1 MDKLPVGQLPDLTQ
15 SNNDDEIMVITN
27 SEYNQLKKEKISDLI
42 TDFTSTNENNA
53 LTKGTDGKM
62 FVTDFGNASNITEGT
77 LPTSVLPEI
86 PLEKIP
92 DIPKDKLPPIE
103 TSDLP
108 VSGVTADTYAYPS
121 SVTVNAQ
128 GQVTAI
134 EAGEPGANNA
144 NQDLSNISEAGK
156 EVIRQNSGGGMP
168 VGTIFCHACSASFL
182 PENSLPC
189 NGGEYT
195 QAQFPALYTDWLIN
209 GNLNTCTYE
218 EYESDISA
226 YGKCAKFGLD
236 STSGKF
242 KVPTIPDGTH
252 IQQAMSDDELGK
264 SYNAGL
270 PNIKGSA
277 DINRL
282 GYNAEGSVT
291 GAFGLGTSNKK
302 PSAIDTRLEDIN
314 TVLKFD
320 ASLSNPIYS
329 DDVNTV
335 QTEAV
340 ALRYFVVVA
349 TGAINESEMNW
360 SEWATGLQGK
370 ANVDMNN
377 LSTTGKAEVTSYAFP
392 SSKYDVLEVGVSGET
407 YVAPADGWFYVNSY
421 VSGSYILID
430 PIDKNNKRALS
441 IKVNGLD
448 MVTELQVYKGEEIAL
463 VFTGNWEPQSYQSDP
478 FRFYYAQGVSND

>member
-1 MDKLPVGQLPDLTQ
+1 MDKQPVGTLPDLTA
-15 SNNDDEIMVITN
+15 SSLDDEIMVITD
-27 SEYNQLKKEKISDLI
+27 SEHNQLKKEKISDLI

-77 LPTSVLPEI
+77 LPVEVLPE
-86 PLEKIP
+86 
-92 DIPKDKLPPIE
+92 
-103 TSDLP
+103 
-108 VSGVTADTYAYPS
+108 SGVTADTYAYPS

-134 EAGEPGANNA
+134 EEGSPSGSNA
-144 NQDLSNISEAGK
+144 NTDLSNITEAGK
-156 EVIRQNSGGGMP
+156 EVIRQNSGAGMP
-168 VGTIFCHACSASFL
+168 VGTIFAHTCSADFV

-189 NGGEYT
+189 NGSEYT
-195 QAQFPALYTDWLIN
+195 ESQFPNLYVDWLIS
-209 GNLNTCTYE
+209 GRLNTCTYE
-218 EYESDISA
+218 EYQQDIDT

-252 IQQAMSDDELGK
+252 IQQAMSYDELGK

-270 PNIKGSA
+270 PNI
-277 DINRL
+277 
-282 GYNAEGSVT
+282 EGSFHPSGPNNNALMKFGASSNSFVD
-291 GAFGLGTSNKK
+291 GAFYLGNQANCNTAQETSN
-302 PSAIDTRLEDIN
+302 SWYGGDLC
-314 TVLKFD
+314 FD
-320 ASLSNPIYS
+320 ASRSNPIYS
-329 DDVNTV
+329 NDVETV

-349 TGAINESEMNW
+349 TGAINQSEIDW

-392 SSKYDVLEVGVSGET
+392 SSKYIDLTVGASGET
-407 YVAPADGWFYVNSY
+407 YVAPDNGIFCVGFSHPNNTEYINYGVNVLDQNNNFLY
-421 VSGSYILID
+421 NVSDTKNLSGQQTYII
-430 PIDKNNKRALS
+430 IQ
-441 IKVNGLD
+441 IKKGHKLRIYFGNFT
-448 MVTELQVYKGEEIAL
+448 VTR
-463 VFTGNWEPQSYQSDP
+463 
-478 FRFYYAQGVSND
+478 FRFIYAQGVSND